1 MDLDEIVI
9 HAPIIHLLENVDI
22 PRRLRFHI
30 RDNPFEELTDQEF
43 IRLFR
48 LNKRAARNLLNIV
61 EPHLIP
67 PTRISAMD
75 AITKVMTALR
85 FFATGSYQ
93 MDIGK
98 NIYMAV
104 SQPTV
109 SRSIHEIIN
118 IITRE
123 EIMNEWVKFPSTVAE
138 LNELRTQFYRQFEFP
153 GTIGCIDCTHVAIV
167 SPTGNNNIYPEH
179 IYVNRKGY
187 HSINTQLICDWR
199 LKIMHINARYPGST
213 HDSFIWNNSNAK
225 NFMVNL
231 YRGYPHKNYHLLGD
245 SGYSLRPW
253 MLTPVM
259 GAVENSPEAEY
270 NRKQMRC
277 RSLIE
282 QCNGLIKMRF
292 RCLLKHRVLHYSPP
306 TASKIINTCA
316 VLHNMCITE
325 NVPLYL
331 ENEDNEDFDFGIYH
345 ENNIEIEENI
355 PERNIRRVDPDLAA
369 GRNKQRQMIANYFS

>member
-1 MDLDEIVI
+1 MFWIV
-9 HAPIIHLLENVDI
+9 
-22 PRRLRFHI
+22 
-30 RDNPFEELTDQEF
+30 
-43 IRLFR
+43 
-48 LNKRAARNLLNIV
+48 
-61 EPHLIP
+61 
-67 PTRISAMD
+67 
-75 AITKVMTALR
+75 
-85 FFATGSYQ
+85 
-93 MDIGK
+93 
-98 NIYMAV
+98 
-104 SQPTV
+104 
-109 SRSIHEIIN
+109 
-118 IITRE
+118 
-123 EIMNEWVKFPSTVAE
+123 
-138 LNELRTQFYRQFEFP
+138 
-153 GTIGCIDCTHVAIV
+153 
-167 SPTGNNNIYPEH
+167 
-179 IYVNRKGY
+179 
-187 HSINTQLICDWR
+187 
-199 LKIMHINARYPGST
+199 
-213 HDSFIWNNSNAK
+213 
-225 NFMVNL
+225 
-231 YRGYPHKNYHLLGD
+231 GD